1 MEWISASLII
11 SPTLTLFFFFILF
24 FARSNSRQTFYI
36 QASVSLRFCASSDSD
51 RWWMQ
56 EATGCNLYP
65 VLKMIFL
72 THKWNR
78 RHLFPSSQFQLASC
92 TKRNRRL
99 GTYHSRLRLEDLG
112 AQIRKQL
119 RLTTDKRALRRTDS
133 YFRKRLH
140 FEKASLLCN
149 YPHARAVYGERTT
162 RYADQTEVR
171 LKALKKSQPTP
182 TATPSFLPVR
192 TN

>member
-1 MEWISASLII
+1 MAGAPLY
-11 SPTLTLFFFFILF
+11 SPTLPPYPSSPVPSPLLHTRHCLFNGVNLCLVNYLSHPHTVFC
-24 FARSNSRQTFYI
+24 I

-56 EATGCNLYP
+56 EATGCDLNP

-99 GTYHSRLRLEDLG
+99 GTYHSRLEDLR

-149 YPHARAVYGERTT
+149 YPHPRAV
-162 RYADQTEVR
+162 
-171 LKALKKSQPTP
+171 
-182 TATPSFLPVR
+182 
-192 TN
+192 